1 MKIRK
6 ITIEKNEDVYDI
18 QVRKNHNFFANGIL
32 VHNCEISLRPFQFC
46 NLTEVN
52 VDDVETQEEYNAR
65 CRAAAFIGTLQAGY
79 TDFHY
84 LRPIWKRTTEKD
96 ALIGVGM
103 TGIGSGRV
111 LNLDMKAAAAVVL
124 SENARIAKLIG
135 INHAARTTTVKPSG
149 TSAIVLGCSSGIH
162 AWHNDYYIRRIRVNK
177 NEAIYGYLAENH
189 PELVKD
195 EFFSPTTTAVIEIP
209 IKAPNDSI
217 MRTESAFDLLNRVKK
232 VYQEWVAEGH
242 RNGSN
247 TNNIS
252 ATISIDKNKKY
263 VVEDKEFDEWEMVGE
278 WMWTNKNFYN
288 GLSVLPYDGG
298 TYVQAP
304 FEDITQEEFLKM
316 SKNISLID
324 TSQIIETEDMTDLKG
339 EAACAGGFCELV

>member
-1 MKIRK
+1 MKVTKIRK
-6 ITIEKNEDVYDI
+6 IKNNRLSLDIEVAGSHTY
-18 QVRKNHNFFANGIL
+18 QLANGA
-32 VHNCEISLRPFQFC
+32 VTHNTSSL
-46 NLTEVN
+46 
-52 VDDVETQEEYNAR
+52 
-65 CRAAAFIGTLQAGY
+65 
-79 TDFHY
+79 
-84 LRPIWKRTTEKD
+84 
-96 ALIGVGM
+96 
-103 TGIGSGRV
+103 
-111 LNLDMKAAAAVVL
+111 
-124 SENARIAKLIG
+124 
-135 INHAARTTTVKPSG
+135 
-149 TSAIVLGCSSGIH
+149 VLGCSSGIH

-263 VVEDKEFDEWEMVGE
+263 NVEDKEFDEWDMVGE

-298 TYVQAP
+298 TYIQAP

-316 SKNISLID
+316 SKSISLID
-324 TSQIIETEDMTDLKG
+324 TSQIIENEDMTDLKG
-339 EAACAGGFCELV
+339 EAACAGGSCELV

>member
-149 TSAIVLGCSSGIH
+149 CLDKDTKIKTSIGEITLSDIFEANGYTIEEISQMQNTFLPVREKI
-162 AWHNDYYIRRIRVNK
+162 WVYNEK
-177 NEAIYGYLAENH
+177 NEL
-189 PELVKD
+189 ELISQLFV
-195 EFFSPTTTAVIEIP
+195 
-209 IKAPNDSI
+209 NG
-217 MRTESAFDLLNRVKK
+217 
-232 VYQEWVAEGH
+232 VAEEMIEFELDGTTVRCTLNH
-242 RNGSN
+242 KFLTSN
-247 TNNIS
+247 RGW
-252 ATISIDKNKKY
+252 
-263 VVEDKEFDEWEMVGE
+263 VEAQNLTEEDDI
-278 WMWTNKNFYN
+278 
-288 GLSVLPYDGG
+288 LSY
-298 TYVQAP
+298 
-304 FEDITQEEFLKM
+304 
-316 SKNISLID
+316 
-324 TSQIIETEDMTDLKG
+324 
-339 EAACAGGFCELV
+339 